1 MMNKPTFPKPRLI
14 REDFLPD
21 KPMNKY
27 RIVKKTKGDRTRYYP
42 QVKLLFWLYNPFKC
56 EPYNDGEFLSL
67 EVAQVELCDYVRRTT
82 TEYIDFDPVRDC
94 K

>member
-1 MMNKPTFPKPRLI
+1 MKKPEFPKPRLI

-42 QVKLLFWLYNPFKC
+42 QVKFLFWWYNPFKW
-56 EPYNDGEFLSL
+56 EPYNDGHFYSL
-67 EVAQVELCDYVRRTT
+67 EVAQKELCEYIRQTT
-82 TEYIDFDPVRDC
+82 VEYIDFDY
-94 K
+94 KSEE